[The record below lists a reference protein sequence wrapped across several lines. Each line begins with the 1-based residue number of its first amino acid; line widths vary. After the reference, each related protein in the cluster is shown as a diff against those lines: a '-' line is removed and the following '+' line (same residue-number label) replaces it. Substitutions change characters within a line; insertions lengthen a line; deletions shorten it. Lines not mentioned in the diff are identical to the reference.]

1 MYPNSSQFEP
11 LLPRPSVAVEGGL
24 LALAGEVATRA
35 LGLRRAVHP
44 ATEARL
50 AQLLRS
56 VNSYYSNRIEGQHTH
71 PWDIE
76 RGLKKDFSGEP
87 DKARRQRIA
96 VAHIDAQRE
105 IEGWLAAGPL
115 DVYEAAFLARVHEA
129 FYRRLNPEDRETPDG
144 DAVIPGAWRG
154 KDVMVGVHVPPAHA
168 SIAVFL
174 DRAHE
179 VYGAASGL
187 DGQLLACACAHHRLA
202 WVHPFLDGNGRVVR
216 LQSHAALLKMGVG
229 SGLWAV
235 SRGLARNVQTYYDR
249 LAGADSPRRGDYD
262 GRGNLSEEGLVRFAR
277 FFLETCRD
285 QVTFMGEMLALEQ
298 FRQRLRA
305 YVILRSEMGGGIR
318 REAELPLYHLF
329 LAGEITRGE
338 FKQMSGL
345 GARTADSLLAA
356 LLKVGLVESDTSRA
370 PLRFGLPLEAL
381 AYYFPR
387 LYPEAAA

>member
-154 KDVMVGVHVPPAHA
+154 KDVKVGVHVPPAHA

>member
-1 MYPNSSQFEP
+1 MYTNISQFEP
-11 LLPRPSVAVEGGL
+11 LVPRPSAALESGL

-35 LGLRRAVHP
+35 LGLRRVVHP

-71 PWDIE
+71 PLDIE
-76 RGLKKDFSGEP
+76 GGLKKDFSSEP

-96 VAHIDAQRE
+96 VAHIDAQCE

-115 DVYEAAFLARVHEA
+115 DVYEAAFIARVHEA
-129 FYRRLNPEDRETPDG
+129 FYRRLNAEDRVSPDG
-144 DAVIPGAWRG
+144 DAVVPGAWRG
-154 KDVMVGVHVPPAHA
+154 KDVNVGVHVPPAHA
-168 SIAVFL
+168 SIAAFL
-174 DRAHE
+174 ARAHE
-179 VYGAASGL
+179 VYGAGSSL
-187 DGQLLACACAHHRLA
+187 DRQLVACACAHHRLA
-202 WVHPFLDGNGRVVR
+202 WVHPFPDGNGRVMR
-216 LQSHAALLKMGVG
+216 LQSHAALLQMGVG

-235 SRGLARNVQTYYDR
+235 SRGLARNAQTYYER
-249 LAGADSPRRGDYD
+249 LADADAPRRGDSD

-277 FFLETCRD
+277 YFLETCLD
-285 QVTFMGEMLALEQ
+285 QVTFTGEMLALEQ

-305 YVILRSEMGGGIR
+305 YVILRSEMGEGIR

-345 GARTADSLLAA
+345 GARTADTLLAA
-356 LLKVGLVESDTSRA
+356 LLKAGLVESDTSRA
-370 PLRFGLPLEAL
+370 RLRFGLPPEAL

>member
-1 MYPNSSQFEP
+1 MYTIISQFEP
-11 LLPRPSVAVEGGL
+11 LVPRPSAAVEGGL
-24 LALAGEVATRA
+24 LELAGEVATRA
-35 LGLRRAVHP
+35 LGLRRVVHP
-44 ATEARL
+44 ATEGRL

-56 VNSYYSNRIEGQHTH
+56 VNSYYSNRIEGQHAH
-71 PWDIE
+71 PLDIE
-76 RGLKKDFSGEP
+76 RGLKKEFSGEP

-154 KDVMVGVHVPPAHA
+154 KDVKVGVHVPPAHA

-249 LAGADSPRRGDYD
+249 LADADSPRRGDYD

-277 FFLETCRD
+277 FFLETCLD

-298 FRQRLRA
+298 FRRRLRA
-305 YVILRSEMGGGIR
+305 YVILRSEMGEGIR

>member
-1 MYPNSSQFEP
+1 MYTNPDQFEP
-11 LLPRPSVAVEGGL
+11 LIPRSSVAGEGGL
-24 LALAGEVATRA
+24 LALAGEVAARA
-35 LGLRRAVHP
+35 LSLKRMVHP
-44 ATEARL
+44 VTEARL

-71 PWDIE
+71 PLDIE
-76 RGLKKDFSGEP
+76 RALEKDFSREP
-87 DKARRQRIA
+87 DKACRQRVA
-96 VAHIDAQRE
+96 VAHIEAQRE
-105 IEGWLAAGPL
+105 IEGWLADDSA
-115 DVYEAAFLARVHEA
+115 DVYATAFLARIHEA
-129 FYRRLNPEDRETPDG
+129 FYKRLAPEDRVTPEG
-144 DAVIPGAWRG
+144 DPVIPGGWRE
-154 KDVMVGVHVPPAHA
+154 KDVKVGTHVPPSYA
-168 SIAVFL
+168 SITAFL
-174 DRAHE
+174 ERAHE

-187 DGQLLACACAHHRLA
+187 DGQLIACACAHHRLA
-202 WVHPFLDGNGRVVR
+202 WVHPFRDGNGRVMR
-216 LQSHAALLKMGVG
+216 LQSHAALLKIGVG

-235 SRGLARNVQTYYDR
+235 SRGFARNVQTYYDR
-249 LAGADSPRRGDYD
+249 LADADSLRRGDYD
-262 GRGNLSEEGLVRFAR
+262 GRGNLSEAGLVGFAR
-277 FFLETCRD
+277 FFLETCLD
-285 QVTFMGEMLALEQ
+285 QVTFMGEMLDLDK

-305 YVILRSEMGGGIR
+305 YVILRSEMSEGIR

-356 LLKVGLVESDTSRA
+356 LLKAGMVESDTSRG